1 MVGRAPTVNGIPLAI
16 ENKAEVLALDGVRN
30 VALIDTGV
38 AVRADTFGQA
48 IDGVRALKVRWRDGP
63 VAGDSDEDVLM
74 GLRKAELPLPTLP
87 GKGLAR
93 PVGGDLTFW
102 FRRTPAMAH
111 NSASADLRAAKSGN
125 CTALKTT

>member
-1 MVGRAPTVNGIPLAI
+1 MVCRAPTLNGIPLAI

-38 AVRADTFGQA
+38 AVRADTVGQA
-48 IDGVRALKVRWRDGP
+48 IDGVRALKVGWRDGP
-63 VAGDSDEDVLM
+63 VAGGSEEDVPK

-93 PVGGDLTFW
+93 REIG
-102 FRRTPAMAH
+102 RAPA
-111 NSASADLRAAKSGN
+111 
-125 CTALKTT
+125 